1 MIKKIG
7 LGTWSWGNQLF
18 WNYKPLYDDD
28 LLAAFQEAIKR
39 GYSLIDTADSYGTG
53 KFSGCSE
60 KLIGKFLT
68 QVSESQKKGIQ
79 IATKLAPYP
88 WRVGRNGFDQPY
100 MQSLERLNNNLDIV
114 QLHWSTSR
122 YNPSQEE
129 QLLNNLCDLN
139 EKGFKFKI
147 GLSNIGPNGLI
158 KLINL
163 LQKRGKKI
171 HCVQVQ
177 FSLLAPDLDK
187 QEQVKIICYE
197 NKINFLAYSPLSFG
211 LLCKAPIKSKSNNGR
226 SLLRNIIFNI
236 YEKTSLELR
245 KALFEIANKRS
256 VSQAQV
262 AVNWCCYHGAIPIV
276 GCRNR
281 EQIIDISRVLG
292 WNLSNDEFQ
301 MLDDMAKRNT
311 RKLPS
316 NPLSSN

>member
-18 WNYKPLYDDD
+18 WNYKTLYDED
-28 LLAAFQEAIKR
+28 LLETFQEAIKR

-53 KFSGCSE
+53 QFSGRSE
-60 KLIGKFLT
+60 KLLGKFLT

-88 WRVGRNGFDQPY
+88 WRLGRNGFDQPY
-100 MQSLERLNNNLDIV
+100 LQSLERLNNNLDIV

-122 YNPSQEE
+122 YNPLQEE

-147 GLSNIGPNGLI
+147 GLSNIGPNRLN

-163 LQKRGKKI
+163 LEKRGKKI

-211 LLCKAPIKSKSNNGR
+211 LLSKKPTKLKSSNRR
-226 SLLRNIIFNI
+226 SLLRNVIFNI

-245 KALFEIANKRS
+245 KALFEIAKKRS
-256 VSQAQV
+256 VSQSQV
-262 AVNWCCYHGAIPIV
+262 AVNWCCYQGAIPII
-276 GCRNR
+276 GCRNK
-281 EQIIDISRVLG
+281 EQIIDISKVLS
-292 WNLSNDEFQ
+292 WNLSHYEFQ
-301 MLDDMAKRNT
+301 MLDELAKRNT
-311 RKLPS
+311 KKLPS
-316 NPLSSN
+316 NPFSSN